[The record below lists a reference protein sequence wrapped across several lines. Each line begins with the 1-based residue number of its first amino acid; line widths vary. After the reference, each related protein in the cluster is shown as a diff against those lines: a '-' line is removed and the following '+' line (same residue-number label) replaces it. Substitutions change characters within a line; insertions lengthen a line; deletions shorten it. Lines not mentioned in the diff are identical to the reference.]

1 MYISD
6 QTIDRVKEAIDIAGL
21 VGDYLDLKPAGR
33 SLKACCP
40 FHQEKTPSFMVTP
53 DLGRYK
59 CFGCGESGDGI
70 TFVMKM
76 EHLDFPD
83 AVRFLADKY
92 GIPIEA
98 ADPREVERQEKKE
111 ALFRINREAALFY
124 YRRLL
129 TNRRPQA
136 YLGRRGMTSA
146 IINPFL
152 LGYADGQGQS
162 LYTFLKGKGAED
174 ADLLSLGLIA
184 RSNSGQGFYDKFRNR
199 LIFPIFNNQRKIVG
213 FGGRVMGDGI
223 PKYLNSPESE
233 VFHKGRNL
241 YGIHTVMERPHRDRI
256 IMVEGYMDV
265 IGLYGQGIDYALAS
279 LGTALTPD
287 QARLIKRYTDQVYL
301 CYDGDSAG
309 IKAARRAIG
318 VFRKEGIVP
327 KMILLPDGLDPD
339 EYIQAKGK
347 EAFEEAIRQA
357 VDPPSFEIKI
367 IKAGHNM
374 EEPSGRMDFLRQA
387 LDYLAGLDSR
397 GVQDIYLR
405 EVADLAGVK
414 PESVESDLDEAVK
427 KKEALEEEARA
438 RKARV
443 IGPDPFDPGDEAYDD
458 EPEYYE
464 EMDPLY
470 EDGAPPYS
478 EEGMDRAPAQ
488 ASDEIRDLRIRSRL
502 EEALLFRLQAG
513 PLEEEKLALLMD
525 YLSPGLERTLAETM
539 VALRSEGISPSA
551 QALKE
556 SLGEALPDVFYM
568 KLVSREKMDRVSA
581 HERAALDK
589 ELFQRVGLARLNEN
603 RRKLEGE
610 IRRVTRE
617 GGGQEISVLFE
628 ELHEIDRKMMQMKEG
643 DDL

>member
-136 YLGRRGMTSA
+136 YLRRRGMTSA

-162 LYTFLKGKGAED
+162 LYRYLKDKGVEE

-233 VFHKGRNL
+233 VFHKGHNL

-265 IGLYGQGIDYALAS
+265 IGLYGQGIDYAMAS

-318 VFRKEGIVP
+318 VFRKEDIIP

-339 EYIQAKGK
+339 EYIHAKGK
-347 EAFEEAIRQA
+347 EAFEEAVRQA
-357 VDPPSFEIKI
+357 VDPPSFEIKL
-367 IKAGHNM
+367 IKAAHNL
-374 EEPSGRMDFLRQA
+374 EEAGGRMDFLRQA
-387 LDYLAGLDSR
+387 VDYLATLESQ
-397 GVQDIYLR
+397 GVRDIYLQ

-414 PESVESDLDEAVK
+414 PASVESDLEEAVK

-438 RKARV
+438 RRARV
-443 IGPDPFDPGDEAYDD
+443 TGPAPSEAVDEAYDD
-458 EPEYYE
+458 EPDYYE
-464 EMDPLY
+464 EMDPFY
-470 EDGAPPYS
+470 EDGGAPYM
-478 EEGMDRAPAQ
+478 EEGMDGAPDQ
-488 ASDEIRDLRIRSRL
+488 AAGEIRDLRVRSRL

-513 PLEEEKLALLMD
+513 PLDEEDLDLLMD
-525 YLSPGLERTLAETM
+525 YMSPGLEKTLAETM
-539 VALRSEGISPSA
+539 VALRKEGIAPSA

-556 SLGEALPDVFYM
+556 SLGEALPEVLYM
-568 KLVSREKMDRVSA
+568 KLVSRENRDRVSPQDQ
-581 HERAALDK
+581 EALDR
-589 ELFQRVGLARLNEN
+589 ELFHRVRLARLNED
-603 RRKLEGE
+603 RRELEGK
-610 IRRVTRE
+610 IRQATRE
-617 GGGQEISVLFE
+617 GGGQEIPALFQA
-628 ELHEIDRKMMQMKEG
+628 LQEIDQKMMQMKEG
-643 DDL
+643 VDL